1 MQIDIDEN
9 EEEVYEFGTFELVL
23 HKSGSYL
30 LSEEGYFAV
39 SGLDSFLKFDDQYV
53 IINVED
59 STSKFFITAEDF
71 EKVKDIY
78 LKYA

>member
-1 MQIDIDEN
+1 
-9 EEEVYEFGTFELVL
+9 
-23 HKSGSYL
+23 

-59 STSKFFITAEDF
+59 SASKFFITAEDF